1 MSLRCPRT
9 VIAALVRCAAAYG
22 CAESPGTPA
31 SDPMSPDPAFS
42 FSNGPAA
49 PGPVVFRG
57 VDEFGVFFIPD
68 DRAGLTAYIG
78 VEEPVSVFCNFALPI
93 TITPMELQGLLKPTG
108 ALGWHTKGDDL
119 PIYIYDLSTVD
130 FCGGELTDDRIL
142 ATGRVRIKLVDR
154 DFELPDPNVEPSYG
168 YTATGTVTYVG
179 GGTAHVS
186 GTVRWKTTGA
196 QGWRATSHLQL
207 TRDQ

>member
-1 MSLRCPRT
+1 MSRLARHT
-9 VIAALVRCAAAYG
+9 AAALAVCVTAYG
-22 CAESPGTPA
+22 CAESSGTSA
-31 SDPMSPDPAFS
+31 SDPTSPDPAFS
-42 FSNGPAA
+42 FSNGPET
-49 PGPVVFRG
+49 PGPIVFRG

-78 VEEPVSVFCNFALPI
+78 VAEPVSVFCNFALPI
-93 TITPMELQGLLKPTG
+93 TITPMELQALIKPTG
-108 ALGWHTKGDDL
+108 ELGWHTKGDEL

-142 ATGRVRIKLVDR
+142 ATGTVRLKFVDR
-154 DFELPDPNVEPSYG
+154 EFELPDPNVEPSYG
-168 YTATGTVTYVG
+168 YNATGIVTYVG

-207 TRDQ
+207 TRDR